1 MKWKLFLLL
10 MVFLFVESARAEVR
24 LPRLISDGMILQ
36 RNEKIKLWGW
46 ADAGEEVRIRIGEH
60 NLHTTTDAQGNWSVV
75 VPAQQAGGPFQLTV
89 TGENTITV
97 QDVYFG
103 EVWLCSGQSNMELP
117 MRRVKPRYET
127 EFATANF
134 PLIRCFNVGQVY
146 NFKSPQEEVA
156 GGKWLAA
163 TPENL
168 SELPAVAYFFA
179 KQLHQKLQVPVGLI
193 NASLGGSPA
202 QAWMSEE
209 GLKQFPLHLEEAYKF
224 RDDALIQSIE
234 KADRERSNAWYALAT
249 QKDSG
254 QEGRYRC
261 PEISTSDWAD
271 FQLPSY
277 WSDSPPFKNG
287 VFWFRK
293 EIDINA
299 SETGKPAFLNMG
311 CVVDADSVFINGQ
324 LVGVT
329 TYQYPPRW
337 YTVKEGVL
345 KEGTN
350 SIVVRVISNAG
361 RGGFVADKP
370 YELKTATRTIDL
382 KGNWKMKQG
391 AEMPPLAS
399 QTFIRW
405 KPMGLYNAMIAP
417 LLNYHFKGVIW
428 YQGESNTGNP
438 TEYRTLF
445 PAMIQDWRNK
455 FNQGNF
461 PFLVVQLAN
470 FMEARPL
477 PTESNWAATRE
488 AQAEALKLP
497 ATGMAVTIDVGEWND
512 IHPLNKSVVGERLAL
527 QAFKVAYNDKKVQA
541 DGPVFKSMKIKNGKA
556 YLRFSN
562 TGSGLM
568 AKGGVPDGF
577 AIAGDDGKFVWAQAV
592 IDGNQVVVWHED
604 ILNPEFV
611 RYAWADNPDR
621 ANLFNKEGLPAAPFR
636 TDTSVVKI
644 K

>member
-1 MKWKLFLLL
+1 MKFRFYMLLL
-10 MVFLFVESARAEVR
+10 VFLSLASVRADVR
-24 LPRLISDGMILQ
+24 LPRLINDGMILQ
-36 RNEKIKLWGW
+36 RNEKIKIWGW
-46 ADAGEEVRIRIGEH
+46 ANAGEKVAVSLAGNELSTYAD
-60 NLHTTTDAQGNWSVV
+60 NQGNWFVTM
-75 VPAQQAGGPFQLTV
+75 PAHSAGGPYQL
-89 TGENTITV
+89 EIKANNTLRIN
-97 QDVYFG
+97 DVYFG

-117 MRRVKPRYET
+117 MYRVKPRYEA
-127 EFATANF
+127 EFDTANF

-146 NFKSPQEEVA
+146 NFKSSQPDVS
-156 GGKWLAA
+156 GGNWMAA
-163 TPENL
+163 SSGNL
-168 SELPAVAYFFA
+168 SFFPAVAYFFA
-179 KQLHQKLQVPVGLI
+179 KELHQKLQVPVGLI
-193 NASLGGSPA
+193 NTSLGGSPA

-209 GLKQFPLHLEEAYKF
+209 GLKEFPSYLEEAYKF
-224 RDDALIQSIE
+224 RDDELIKSIE
-234 KADRERSNAWYALAT
+234 KADNDRSKAWYSLAT
-249 QKDSG
+249 QKDIG
-254 QEGRYRC
+254 QMEHYRC
-261 PEISTSDWAD
+261 PGSTADDWDD

-277 WSDSPPFKNG
+277 WSDTTPYKNG

-293 EIDINA
+293 LIDIQA
-299 SETGKPAFLNMG
+299 SEAGKPAFLNMG
-311 CVVDADSVFINGQ
+311 CIVDADSVFINGQ

-337 YTVKEGVL
+337 YQVKEGIL
-345 KEGTN
+345 KAGSNE
-350 SIVVRVISNAG
+350 IVVRVVSNAG
-361 RGGFVADKP
+361 KGGFVADKP

-382 KGNWKMKQG
+382 KGTWKMKQG

-417 LLNYHFKGVIW
+417 LLNSRFKGVIW

-445 PAMIQDWRNK
+445 PAMIRDWRNN
-455 FNQGNF
+455 FNRGDF
-461 PFLVVQLAN
+461 PFIFVQLAN
-470 FMEARPL
+470 FMEARPQ

-512 IHPLNKSVVGERLAL
+512 IHPLNKSTVGQRLAL
-527 QAFKVAYNDKKVQA
+527 QAFKVAYNDKKVLA
-541 DGPVFKSMKIKNGKA
+541 DGPVFKSIKIKNGKA
-556 YLRFSN
+556 YIGFSN

-568 AKGGVPDGF
+568 VKGGVPGGF
-577 AIAGDDGKFVWAQAV
+577 AIAGSDGKFVWAKAL

-604 ILNPEFV
+604 VLNPKFV

-636 TDTSVVKI
+636 TDTVVN
-644 K
+644 